1 MALQHYPR
9 IMNPPAPAPPI
20 VILDTNVVLDWLVF
34 HNPEC
39 ATVQTSVAAG
49 HVHWVA
55 TTAMRDELTQV
66 LARGDLDAWNPDLP
80 ALWAHWERHCIEV
93 PAPAPCRPTS
103 RCGEDWPPCG
113 IRRSVRRAACNPG
126 AGCRH
131 FDADLVQAAGEL
143 QHCTVAAE
151 ERAPAPTSLTAARRT
166 GGGSRQKTDSDSKIP
181 GTRLVP
187 QQALPSM

>member
-103 RCGEDWPPCG
+103 RWRCTDADDQKFIDLAVACGARWLLSRDRAVLKLARRLHEIG
-113 IRRSVRRAACNPG
+113 IEVTTPG
-126 AGCRH
+126 AWVARSA
-131 FDADLVQAAGEL
+131 AD
-143 QHCTVAAE
+143 
-151 ERAPAPTSLTAARRT
+151 
-166 GGGSRQKTDSDSKIP
+166 
-181 GTRLVP
+181 
-187 QQALPSM
+187 